1 MGLVPGIRRRTSRP
15 HFINMID
22 KNLTKAH
29 VDYIG
34 VAPRRE
40 LDAEVRDQ
48 SVATIHSG
56 AHQVK

>member
-40 LDAEVRDQ
+40 FGRRSPRSIRGYDP
-48 SVATIHSG
+48 
-56 AHQVK
+56 

>member
-1 MGLVPGIRRRTSRP
+1 MGLMPGIRRRTSRP

-40 LDAEVRDQ
+40 FGTQKSAINPWLRSIAVL
-48 SVATIHSG
+48 I
-56 AHQVK
+56 K